1 MAKKSGKTHKQQPT
15 SANLIE
21 EEFVLMLNQLQ
32 ILVKAL
38 QVVVENEMQKGDI
51 GVETS
56 AKTLKA
62 ISDVL
67 DRIYK
72 IRHGK
77 AANEEILRKISE
89 IQLHVMKAEQK
100 NAERE
105 RRIRENPRLF
115 VSGKLIDE
123 KEISIKDE
131 DLITG
136 ITKSEKEKGVS
147 D

>member
-1 MAKKSGKTHKQQPT
+1 MDKKSGKTHKQQPT

-21 EEFVLMLNQLQ
+21 EEFVFMLNQLQ

-123 KEISIKDE
+123 KEISIKED

-136 ITKSEKEKGVS
+136 LTKSEKEKGVS